1 MWRRTH
7 PCYNAL
13 NEYLI
18 MHASRLY
25 RLALCPL
32 LLLTGCAT
40 ANGQQSDDRWLKQPE
55 PLSNQGKA
63 IAHYIAGS
71 YYNSIGRFKEAYDEI
86 SQVPVLDP
94 TAVTPT
100 LRLIK
105 NHLRKQEYDQALAL
119 AETAVQQA
127 PQEANL
133 WIVLG
138 QIYHQMNRYDD
149 AIAALSKAID
159 LNPDNMLGYGALV
172 DLQESTNDLVSA
184 VDIYERLLKL
194 TPDSP
199 VLHYQLGLNLVRIN
213 DPDGAIKSLEK
224 ALELNP
230 QLVRAKY
237 MLGTLHLEQERP
249 EKAVEYLSSYLRARP
264 GDPRAAEN
272 LVGALARLER
282 FPEAMGILGLL
293 LSGQNREAR
302 HSVLAMHL
310 YLLAGKAQQ
319 AEGFEPTEGAPYFGT
334 LYTAWARKAQGL
346 PFEAKLRSLDG
357 LGADLQAEMDA
368 FLSDVLYLFGKEKTA
383 AWLLEAL
390 GESEKVIP
398 GSRPLALLR
407 SQILMKTNRYA
418 EARDT
423 LQALL
428 DKGGDPDPKSVH
440 YYLAL
445 CNDELDD
452 FLETEKHLKAYLAL
466 NPDDPDVLN
475 FLGYLY
481 AEENVKIDEAEQLL
495 QKALSMDPANAFYLD
510 SMGWIYYRQGKA
522 KEAVEFIQNAIYG
535 MDNDDAILRDHLGD
549 AYLLLGDVDS
559 AVKEW
564 QRALRL
570 KKDIE
575 GVQEKIDKHAPAVP
589 APSGV

>member
-1 MWRRTH
+1 M
-7 PCYNAL
+7 
-13 NEYLI
+13 
-18 MHASRLY
+18 
-25 RLALCPL
+25 

-40 ANGQQSDDRWLKQPE
+40 ANGQQSDDRWLRE
-55 PLSNQGKA
+55 PAPMSDEGRA

-86 SQVPVLDP
+86 SQVPKLDP
-94 TAVTPT
+94 KAVTPT

-105 NHLRKQEYDQALAL
+105 NHLRKQEFDQALLL

-127 PQEANL
+127 PEEANL

-213 DPDGAIKSLEK
+213 DPDGAIKSLER

-282 FPEAMGILGLL
+282 FPEAMGHRTG
-293 LSGQNREAR
+293 
-302 HSVLAMHL
+302 
-310 YLLAGKAQQ
+310 
-319 AEGFEPTEGAPYFGT
+319 
-334 LYTAWARKAQGL
+334 
-346 PFEAKLRSLDG
+346 
-357 LGADLQAEMDA
+357 
-368 FLSDVLYLFGKEKTA
+368 
-383 AWLLEAL
+383 
-390 GESEKVIP
+390 
-398 GSRPLALLR
+398 
-407 SQILMKTNRYA
+407 
-418 EARDT
+418 
-423 LQALL
+423 
-428 DKGGDPDPKSVH
+428 
-440 YYLAL
+440 
-445 CNDELDD
+445 
-452 FLETEKHLKAYLAL
+452 
-466 NPDDPDVLN
+466 
-475 FLGYLY
+475 
-481 AEENVKIDEAEQLL
+481 
-495 QKALSMDPANAFYLD
+495 
-510 SMGWIYYRQGKA
+510 
-522 KEAVEFIQNAIYG
+522 
-535 MDNDDAILRDHLGD
+535 
-549 AYLLLGDVDS
+549 
-559 AVKEW
+559 
-564 QRALRL
+564 
-570 KKDIE
+570 
-575 GVQEKIDKHAPAVP
+575 KHATVCWQCTCTCWRASHSRRKGLSPRRAHP
-589 APSGV
+589 TSARSTLHGRARPRAFPSSPSLSLWTASTVTCRGKWMPSSAMCSTSSGRKKHRSGCWIPSPRARR

>member
-1 MWRRTH
+1 
-7 PCYNAL
+7 
-13 NEYLI
+13 
-18 MHASRLY
+18 MHASLPL
-25 RLALCPL
+25 RLAFVPV

-40 ANGQQSDDRWLKQPE
+40 ANGQQSDDRWLRE
-55 PLSNQGKA
+55 PAPMSDEGRA

-86 SQVPVLDP
+86 SQVPKLDP
-94 TAVTPT
+94 KAVTPT

-105 NHLRKQEYDQALAL
+105 NHLRKQEFDQALAL

-127 PQEANL
+127 PEEANL

-213 DPDGAIKSLEK
+213 DPDGAIKSLER

-282 FPEAMGILGLL
+282 FPEAMGIMGLL
-293 LSGQNREAR
+293 LGAQSREAR

-310 YLLAGKAQQ
+310 YLLAGKPQQ

-346 PFEAKLRSLDG
+346 PFEPKLKSLDSLDG
-357 LGADLQAEMDA
+357 DLQGEMDA
-368 FLSDVLYLFGKEKTA
+368 FLSDVLYLFGKDKTSK
-383 AWLLEAL
+383 WLLDSI

-407 SQILMKTNRYA
+407 GQILMKTNRYA

-428 DKGGDPDPKSVH
+428 DKGDPDPKSVH

-452 FLETEKHLKAYLAL
+452 FLETEKHLKAYLAI

-495 QKALSMDPANAFYLD
+495 QRALGMDPTNPFYLD
-510 SMGWIYYRQGKA
+510 SMGWVYYRQGKG

-549 AYLLLGDVDS
+549 AYLLIGDVDN
-559 AVKEW
+559 AIKEW

-575 GVQEKIDKHAPAVP
+575 GVREKIEKHTPAPA
-589 APSGV
+589 ATGV